1 MNVFRLSLPVF
12 VMMLCLWITS
22 CGKQES
28 QSTQESSFSIE
39 TQDTSSEETVSEIRP
54 VSLPDDWI
62 TVTPCLWEFSFSG
75 NPGLMIQFRFPE
87 DGAEY
92 CCDCWAT
99 GEGMLFIDNG
109 SSDIQKES
117 NHQVIRQARDVL
129 VWNNMYINRLTPEN
143 YADEPGLLEVVLNR
157 DGQIVA
163 YAVVR
168 YYTGEAEG
176 HIGPVW
182 MQELLEE
189 YRFTGEEAAL
199 SEKEKEQKIH
209 TAFSK
214 WEELYGFE
222 RLPEW
227 VPFEDDPPEDS
238 HSSETGPSE

>member
-1 MNVFRLSLPVF
+1 MNVFRLSLPMF

-22 CGKQES
+22 CGKHES
-28 QSTQESSFSIE
+28 QSTPESSLSAE
-39 TQDTSSEETVSEIRP
+39 TQDTSSEETVSEIEA

-62 TVTPCLWEFSFSG
+62 TVTPGLWEYSFSG

-117 NHQVIRQARDVL
+117 NHQVISQARDVL

-143 YADEPGLLEVVLNR
+143 YADEPGLLEVVLKR

-199 SEKEKEQKIH
+199 SEEEKEQKIH

-214 WEELYGFE
+214 WEEQYGFE

-227 VPFEDDPPEDS
+227 VPFEDDSPEDS